1 MAIILGA
8 IIETATPPEYIFNI
22 GVFDENDW
30 DYLADIWSQF
40 EPTRYIIKLDEM
52 QKSDGYN
59 GPIWLGAVK
68 DEFGKWYDP
77 NWVDMTPEEQQ
88 AAIESARL

>member
-22 GVFDENDW
+22 GVFDTADW
-30 DYLADIWSQF
+30 DFLEALWPQI
-40 EPTRYIIKLDEM
+40 EPTRYIKKLDELEP
-52 QKSDGYN
+52 SDGYT
-59 GPIWLGAVK
+59 GPIWVGAVK

-77 NWVDMTPEEQQ
+77 NWDNMTPEEQ
-88 AAIESARL
+88 AMRLSSVR

>member
-22 GVFDENDW
+22 GVFDTADW
-30 DYLADIWSQF
+30 DYLESVWSQF
-40 EPTRYIIKLDEM
+40 EPTRYIKKLDELE
-52 QKSDGYN
+52 KSDGYT
-59 GPIWLGAVK
+59 GPIWVGAIK

-77 NWVDMTPEEQQ
+77 NWVEMSLEEQQ
-88 AAIESARL
+88 AFLEAAKI

>member
-8 IIETATPPEYIFNI
+8 I
-22 GVFDENDW
+22 
-30 DYLADIWSQF
+30 
-40 EPTRYIIKLDEM
+40 
-52 QKSDGYN
+52 
-59 GPIWLGAVK
+59 K

-88 AAIESARL
+88 AAIEAARL